1 MAIFPNNNLSKKFG
15 KKIKIERIKKD
26 LSQEQLAE
34 LAGLHR
40 TNIGFIERGETSP
53 TLDTVEKLA
62 NALNIQA
69 YKLFI
74 FEE

>member
-1 MAIFPNNNLSKKFG
+1 MNKINNNLSKKFG

>member
-1 MAIFPNNNLSKKFG
+1 MNKINNNLSKKFG

-26 LSQEQLAE
+26 LSQEQ